1 MNRNNS
7 ANLPIVA
14 AIIALFL
21 LFVWTWSVNKE
32 TERLT
37 ADLTQLQD
45 SLAFLHRV
53 VDSLKAQTPG
63 LGEYMSTIQLHA
75 AKLWFA
81 GQALNWK
88 LSKYELD
95 ELAETVEAAEA
106 LHARRTDVDVSPVLQ
121 GVRLAQLPLFE
132 QAIASQN
139 HRAFSDAYSQV
150 LTACNNCHRLAG
162 YEFIHIVPPT
172 REPVTNQRW
181 KVGNQ

>member
-1 MNRNNS
+1 MNRNTS
-7 ANLPIVA
+7 ANLAIGA

-21 LFVWTWSVNKE
+21 LIVWTWLVNKE
-32 TERLT
+32 TEHLT

-63 LGEYMSTIQLHA
+63 VGEYMSTIQLHS

-95 ELAETVEAAEA
+95 ELAETVEAGRGAPRKEERCGCLLRPA
-106 LHARRTDVDVSPVLQ
+106 GRSSGAVATVRAGHCKSKSPGIQRRVQPGAHSMQQLSPTGRIRIHPYSTTDART
-121 GVRLAQLPLFE
+121 
-132 QAIASQN
+132 
-139 HRAFSDAYSQV
+139 
-150 LTACNNCHRLAG
+150 
-162 YEFIHIVPPT
+162 
-172 REPVTNQRW
+172 
-181 KVGNQ
+181 GNKSAMEGW